1 MKVTPGAIPA
11 LDVPVLEGVVPIPA
25 VPISFVY
32 PSGNPTPFPIPGGP
46 TWRARAREEDAE
58 RVRKGK
64 GKVIEESEGM
74 GFDDPIERIQRR
86 IWRRTQSL

>member
-1 MKVTPGAIPA
+1 MKVTPGALPA
-11 LDVPVLEGVVPIPA
+11 SDVPVLEGVVPIPA

-64 GKVIEESEGM
+64 GKGDRGIGGD
-74 GFDDPIERIQRR
+74 GF
-86 IWRRTQSL
+86 